1 MHQPRLPIQ
10 VTLVI
15 TKKFNTKLMSSTPLT
30 LNLVEGSVSFSFS
43 PQAARELK
51 AAIDRLMESL
61 KAAAAKPTPGGT
73 KATPQ
78 PPLEYRYTGEV
89 FLEVFCNPNIW
100 PTPFAAKVLLTVR
113 TINIR
118 ITTEAELTRIID
130 DINQYLDQVG

>member
-1 MHQPRLPIQ
+1 
-10 VTLVI
+10 
-15 TKKFNTKLMSSTPLT
+15 MSSTPLR

-51 AAIDRLMESL
+51 AAIDQLMERL
-61 KAAAAKPTPGGT
+61 KAVAAKTTPGST

-89 FLEVFCNPNIW
+89 FLEIFCNPNIW

-113 TINIR
+113 DINIR
-118 ITTEAELTRIID
+118 LTTEAELTRVIE
-130 DINQYLDQVG
+130 DINQYLEQVG